1 MLHKTIA
8 RLIAFSRGQQSTS
21 ECYPERDDKRDD
33 TWIVQPLATDFSSIP
48 GLVR

>member
-21 ECYPERDDKRDD
+21 ECYPERDD
-33 TWIVQPLATDFSSIP
+33 TWIVQPLATDFSSIL